1 MGSVRPA
8 IDRAAPASC
17 TGLAHRYQNDGVDG
31 ETTGGRPEAS
41 ILVAQGHD
49 ALGRHAWGEALER
62 FTEADA
68 AGELTPAELGEYA
81 TAAWWNGQLAQAIEI
96 RERAYGAASR
106 ANQLDVAV
114 MLALELA
121 RDNIYRT
128 SDPLAAAWLQRAERL
143 LAGMDENLGHGW
155 LAATKAF
162 RLSLLGDVED
172 ALAAATEAEGIAAR
186 LGDRNLAALAQ
197 AEHGFAL
204 IGTGHVPEG
213 LAMVDEASV
222 AAVGGELEPATAGG
236 ICCTTIG
243 ACTALGEWARAARWT
258 EAQDRWCRREGISG
272 YPGMCRLY
280 RSEIK
285 QMRGSWL
292 EAEAEA
298 RQASVELAGFIP
310 AAAAT
315 ALYRIGA
322 IRLRRGD
329 LPEAEEAL
337 TQAYER
343 GAHIEPAFSLVRLA
357 QGRTDEA
364 AAGISEALEHPRS
377 TPSWDASPA
386 TPLYRMPLLRAQ
398 VEIALAAGDVDTARA
413 ASREL
418 DGIADQYATQASR
431 ATAATARGL
440 LRLAVSEPADAERDL
455 REAVAA
461 WTDLD
466 APYEAAQA
474 RRALAAALAA
484 RGQHERA
491 RMELRAARA
500 AFEQLGA
507 SLDLR
512 RLHDADGVPRGD
524 DAGAGSDAVRAL
536 RAFVFTDIVDSTR
549 LAETLGDDPW
559 RGVMRWHDQAVRSVV
574 AQHGGELVKGTG
586 DGFFLAF
593 DDVDRAVEA
602 AIAIQRRLA
611 GHREREGFAP
621 TVRIGVHA
629 SEATRSGSDYAG
641 RGVNLAAR
649 VCAAASGDE
658 ILMTRSSLD
667 RSRRRFDL
675 GEDRSLE
682 LKGLADPVGVV
693 AVRWR

>member
-1 MGSVRPA
+1 MDA
-8 IDRAAPASC
+8 
-17 TGLAHRYQNDGVDG
+17 
-31 ETTGGRPEAS
+31 ETTGGHSEAGWS
-41 ILVAQGHD
+41 LVAQGRD
-49 ALGRHAWGEALER
+49 ALVRHAWGEALER

-68 AGELTPAELGEYA
+68 VGALTPAELNEYA
-81 TAAWWNGQLAQAIEI
+81 TAAWWNGRLAQAIEI

-121 RDNIYRT
+121 RDNVYRT

-143 LAGMDENLGHGW
+143 LAAVEENAGHGW

-162 RLSLLGDVED
+162 RFSLLGDVD
-172 ALAAATEAEGIAAR
+172 GALAAASEAEGIAAR
-186 LGDRNLAALAQ
+186 MGDRNLAALAQ
-197 AEHGFAL
+197 AEHGFGL
-204 IGTGHVPEG
+204 IASGQVQEG
-213 LAMVDEASV
+213 MAMVDEASV

-243 ACTALGEWARAARWT
+243 ACAALGEWARAARWT
-258 EAQDRWCRREGISG
+258 EAQDRWCRREGING

-285 QMRGSWL
+285 QLRGSWL

-315 ALYRIGA
+315 ALYRIGE

-337 TQAYER
+337 TQAYAL
-343 GAHIEPAFSLVRLA
+343 GAHIEPGFSLVRLA
-357 QGRTDEA
+357 QGRTDDA
-364 AAGISEALEHPRS
+364 AAGIREALDHPRP
-377 TPSWDASPA
+377 TPNWHAPPA

-398 VEIALAAGDVDTARA
+398 VEIALAAGDVDTARV
-413 ASREL
+413 ASSEL
-418 DGIADQYATQASR
+418 DGIAERYASQASK
-431 ATAATARGL
+431 ATAAMARGL
-440 LRLAVSEPADAERDL
+440 LRLAQSEPADAERAL
-455 REAVAA
+455 REAVDA

-474 RRALAAALAA
+474 RRALAEALTK
-484 RGQHERA
+484 RGQDDRA

-500 AFEQLGA
+500 SFEHLGA

-512 RLHDADGVPRGD
+512 RADAESVRDPAND
-524 DAGAGSDAVRAL
+524 DAVTRSEAVRAL

-549 LAETLGDDPW
+549 LAESLGDEPW
-559 RGVMRWHDQAVRSVV
+559 RNVMRWHDRAVRSIV
-574 AQHGGELVKGTG
+574 AQHGGEVVKSTG

-593 DDVDRAVEA
+593 DDTDRALEA
-602 AIAIQRRLA
+602 TIGLQRRLA
-611 GHREREGFAP
+611 EHREREGFAP
-621 TVRIGVHA
+621 AVRIGINVAEA
-629 SEATRSGSDYAG
+629 SRSGSDYSG

-658 ILMTRSSLD
+658 ILVTRSSLD
-667 RSRRRFDL
+667 NSRRTFNL
-675 GEDRSLE
+675 GDHRTLE
-682 LKGLADPVGVV
+682 LKGVAGLVGV
-693 AVRWR
+693 AAIRWH

>member
-1 MGSVRPA
+1 MGDVA
-8 IDRAAPASC
+8 AEQMGGAPAVSS
-17 TGLAHRYQNDGVDG
+17 LVLQ
-31 ETTGGRPEAS
+31 GR
-41 ILVAQGHD
+41 D
-49 ALGRHAWGEALER
+49 ALARHAWGEALER

-68 AGELTPAELGEYA
+68 AGELTTADLNQYA
-81 TAAWWNGQLAQAIEI
+81 TAAWWNGRLTQAIEI

-106 ANQLDVAV
+106 ANQLEVAV
-114 MLALELA
+114 TLALELA
-121 RDNIYRT
+121 RDNAYRT

-143 LAGMDENLGHGW
+143 LAGMAEGPGHGW

-162 RLSLLGDVED
+162 RFGLLGDVGG
-172 ALAAATEAEGIAAR
+172 ALAAATEAEEIAAR
-186 LGDRNLAALAQ
+186 VGDRDLAALAQ
-197 AEHGFAL
+197 AERGFAL
-204 IGTGHVPEG
+204 IATGQVKEG

-222 AAVGGELEPATAGG
+222 AAVGGELQPATAGG

-285 QMRGSWL
+285 QLRGSWL

-315 ALYRIGA
+315 ALYRIGE

-329 LPEAEEAL
+329 LPEAEETL

-364 AAGISEALEHPRS
+364 AAGIREALEHPRP
-377 TPSWDASPA
+377 TPNWHGPPT

-398 VEIALAAGDVDTARA
+398 VEIALAAQDVETARG

-418 DGIADQYATQASR
+418 DAIAQQYDTQASK

-440 LRLAVSEPADAERDL
+440 LRLAQSEPAEAELAL
-455 REAVAA
+455 REAVDA

-474 RRALAAALAA
+474 RRSLAEALTK
-484 RGQHERA
+484 RGQLDRA

-500 AFEQLGA
+500 GFEQLGA
-507 SLDLR
+507 ELDLR
-512 RLHDADGVPRGD
+512 RIDGMDRADVD
-524 DAGAGSDAVRAL
+524 DEVAAPSDAVRAL
-536 RAFVFTDIVDSTR
+536 KAFVFTDIVDSTR
-549 LAETLGDDPW
+549 LAETLGDDSW
-559 RGVMRWHDQAVRSVV
+559 RAVMRWHDQAVRSLVG
-574 AQHGGELVKGTG
+574 QHGGELVKHTG

-602 AIAIQRRLA
+602 SIGIQRRLA
-611 GHREREGFAP
+611 EHREREGFAP
-621 TVRIGVHA
+621 AVRIGIHA
-629 SEATRSGSDYAG
+629 AEATRSGSDYAG
-641 RGVNLAAR
+641 RGINLAAR
-649 VCAAASGDE
+649 VCASASGDE

-667 RSRRRFDL
+667 RSRRSFDL
-675 GEDRSLE
+675 GDDRTVE
-682 LKGLADPVGVV
+682 LKGMSDPVDVV

>member
-1 MGSVRPA
+1 MIGTC
-8 IDRAAPASC
+8 APV
-17 TGLAHRYQNDGVDG
+17 QNDDVDG
-31 ETTGGRPEAS
+31 ESTGGDPEAS
-41 ILVAQGHD
+41 TLVSRGRD
-49 ALGRHAWGEALER
+49 ALARHAWGEALER

-68 AGELTPAELGEYA
+68 AGELTPVELDEYA
-81 TAAWWNGQLAQAIEI
+81 IAAWWNGQLTQAIEI

-106 ANQLDVAV
+106 ANQPEVAV
-114 MLALELA
+114 ILALELA
-121 RDNIYRT
+121 RDNVYRT

-143 LAGMDENLGHGW
+143 LEGVEESAGHGW
-155 LAATKAF
+155 LAVTKAF
-162 RLSLLGDVED
+162 RSALLGDVD
-172 ALAAATEAEGIAAR
+172 AALAAATQAEGIAAR

-204 IGTGHVPEG
+204 IAIGRVAEG
-213 LAMVDEASV
+213 LAMVDEASI

-243 ACTALGEWARAARWT
+243 ACTALGDWARAARWT
-258 EAQDRWCRREGISG
+258 EAQDRWCRREGING

-315 ALYRIGA
+315 ALYRIGE

-343 GAHIEPAFSLVRLA
+343 GAHIEPAFSLVRLG
-357 QGRTDEA
+357 QGRTEEA
-364 AAGISEALEHPRS
+364 AAGIREALDHPRP
-377 TPSWDASPA
+377 TYSWDSPRA

-398 VEIALAAGDVDTARA
+398 VEIALATGDLETARA
-413 ASREL
+413 ASGEL
-418 DGIADQYATQASR
+418 DGIADRYASQASR
-431 ATAATARGL
+431 ATAAMARGL
-440 LRLAVSEPADAERDL
+440 LRLSLGEAADAERDL
-455 REAVAA
+455 RDAVDA
-461 WTDLD
+461 WTELD
-466 APYEAAQA
+466 APYEAARA
-474 RRALAAALAA
+474 RGALAEALTA
-484 RGQHERA
+484 RGQRDRA
-491 RMELRAARA
+491 RMERHAARS

-512 RLHDADGVPRGD
+512 RMHLIDGESADEAAAPVSSE
-524 DAGAGSDAVRAL
+524 ARAL
-536 RAFVFTDIVDSTR
+536 RAFVFTDVVDSTR

-559 RGVMRWHDQAVRSVV
+559 RGVMRWHDQAVRSTV

-593 DDVDRAVEA
+593 DDIDRAVEA
-602 AIAIQRRLA
+602 AIEIQRRLA
-611 GHREREGFAP
+611 EHREREGFAP
-621 TVRIGVHA
+621 AIRIGIHA
-629 SEATRSGSDYAG
+629 AEATRSGSDYAG
-641 RGVNLAAR
+641 RGVNVAAR
-649 VCAAASGDE
+649 VCAAAGGGE
-658 ILMTRSSLD
+658 ILMTRTSLD
-667 RSRRRFDL
+667 RSRRSFDL
-675 GEDRSLE
+675 GEERTIE
-682 LKGLADPVGVV
+682 LKGVVDPVEVV
-693 AVRWR
+693 TIRWR

>member
-1 MGSVRPA
+1 M
-8 IDRAAPASC
+8 
-17 TGLAHRYQNDGVDG
+17 DG
-31 ETTGGRPEAS
+31 ETTGRPAEAS
-41 ILVAQGHD
+41 SLAAQGRD
-49 ALGRHAWGEALER
+49 ALARHAWGEALER

-68 AGELTPAELGEYA
+68 AGELSPAELDEYA
-81 TAAWWNGQLAQAIEI
+81 TAAWWNGGLTQAIEI

-106 ANQLDVAV
+106 ANQMDVAV

-121 RDNIYRT
+121 RDNVYRT

-143 LAGMDENLGHGW
+143 LTGVEENWGHGW

-162 RLSLLGDVED
+162 RSALLGDVD
-172 ALAAATEAEGIAAR
+172 AALALAIEAQGIAAR

-197 AEHGFAL
+197 AEHGYAL
-204 IGTGHVPEG
+204 IATGHVPEG
-213 LAMVDEASV
+213 LAMVDEASI

-258 EAQDRWCRREGISG
+258 EAQDRWCQREGING

-310 AAAAT
+310 AAAAS

-329 LPEAEEAL
+329 LPDAEEAL

-343 GAHIEPAFSLVRLA
+343 GAHIEPAFSLLRLA

-364 AAGISEALEHPRS
+364 AAGIAEALDHPRS
-377 TPSWDASPA
+377 TPAWDASPA

-398 VEIALAAGDVDTARA
+398 VEIALAAGDVDTAAA
-413 ASREL
+413 ASSEL
-418 DGIADQYATQASR
+418 DGIADRYATQAAI
-431 ATAATARGL
+431 ATAAMARGL
-440 LRLAVSEPADAERDL
+440 LRLAQSETGDAERDL
-455 REAVAA
+455 RAAVDA

-466 APYEAAQA
+466 APYEAARA
-474 RRALAAALAA
+474 RSALAEAFAA
-484 RGQHERA
+484 RGQHDRA

-512 RLHDADGVPRGD
+512 RVDSSDGRAADEETGGRSG
-524 DAGAGSDAVRAL
+524 AVRVL
-536 RAFVFTDIVDSTR
+536 KAFAFTDIVDSTR
-549 LAETLGDDPW
+549 LADTLGDDSW
-559 RGVMRWHDQAVRSVV
+559 RGVMSWHDQAVRSVV

-602 AIAIQRRLA
+602 AIQVQRRLA
-611 GHREREGFAP
+611 QHREREGFAP
-621 TVRIGVHA
+621 AIRIGIHA
-629 SEATRSGSDYAG
+629 AEATRSGSDYAG

-649 VCAAASGDE
+649 VCAAASGAE
-658 ILMTRSSLD
+658 IFVTRSSLD
-667 RSRRRFDL
+667 RSRRSFDL

-682 LKGLADPVGVV
+682 LKGVTGLIDVV
-693 AVRWR
+693 AIRWR

>member
-1 MGSVRPA
+1 M
-8 IDRAAPASC
+8 
-17 TGLAHRYQNDGVDG
+17 DG
-31 ETTGGRPEAS
+31 ESTEGKGGGPA
-41 ILVAQGHD
+41 LVAQGHD
-49 ALGRHAWGEALER
+49 ALARHAWGEALER
-62 FTEADA
+62 FAEADA
-68 AGELTPAELGEYA
+68 AGELTPAELNEYA
-81 TAAWWNGQLAQAIEI
+81 TAAWWNGRLAQAIEI

-106 ANQLDVAV
+106 ANQVEVAV

-121 RDNIYRT
+121 RDNVYRT
-128 SDPLAAAWLQRAERL
+128 ADPLAAAWLQRAERL
-143 LAGMDENLGHGW
+143 LAGVEENRGHGW

-162 RLSLLGDVED
+162 RSALLGDVD
-172 ALAAATEAEGIAAR
+172 ASLAAATEAEGIAAR

-204 IGTGHVPEG
+204 IATGHVPEG

-258 EAQDRWCRREGISG
+258 EAQDRWCRREGING

-285 QMRGSWL
+285 QRRGSWL

-310 AAAAT
+310 AAAAV
-315 ALYRIGA
+315 ALYRIGD

-364 AAGISEALEHPRS
+364 ASGIREALDHPRP

-418 DGIADQYATQASR
+418 DDIAEQYATQAAA
-431 ATAATARGL
+431 ATAAMARGL
-440 LRLAVSEPADAERDL
+440 LRLALSEDAGAERDL
-455 REAVAA
+455 REAVDA

-466 APYEAAQA
+466 VPYEAAQS
-474 RRALAAALAA
+474 RRALATALSR
-484 RGQHERA
+484 RGHPDRA

-500 AFEQLGA
+500 TFEQLGA

-512 RLHDADGVPRGD
+512 RIDGMDGVPGGE
-524 DAGAGSDAVRAL
+524 DAGTRSDAARVL
-536 RAFVFTDIVDSTR
+536 KAFVFTDIVDSTR
-549 LAETLGDDPW
+549 LAEALGDDPW
-559 RGVMRWHDQAVRSVV
+559 RGVMRWHDQAVRSIV
-574 AQHGGELVKGTG
+574 AQHGGELVKSTG

-593 DDVDRAVEA
+593 DDIDRAAEA
-602 AIAIQRRLA
+602 AIEIQRRLA
-611 GHREREGFAP
+611 EHREREGYAP
-621 TVRIGVHA
+621 SVRIGIHA
-629 SEATRSGSDYAG
+629 AEATRSGSDYAG

-649 VCAAASGDE
+649 VCAGASGEE

-667 RSRRRFDL
+667 RSRRSFVQ

-682 LKGLADPVGVV
+682 LKGVADLVDVITI
-693 AVRWR
+693 RWR

>member
-1 MGSVRPA
+1 M
-8 IDRAAPASC
+8 
-17 TGLAHRYQNDGVDG
+17 DG
-31 ETTGGRPEAS
+31 ETTAGPPEAS
-41 ILVAQGHD
+41 SLAAQGRD
-49 ALGRHAWGEALER
+49 ALARHAWGEALER

-68 AGELTPAELGEYA
+68 AGELSPAELDEYA
-81 TAAWWNGQLAQAIEI
+81 TAAWWNGRLTQAIEI
-96 RERAYGAASR
+96 RERAYGVASR
-106 ANQLDVAV
+106 ANQMDVAV

-121 RDNIYRT
+121 RDNVYRT

-143 LAGMDENLGHGW
+143 LTGVEENRGHGW

-162 RLSLLGDVED
+162 RSALLGDVD
-172 ALAAATEAEGIAAR
+172 AALAAATEAEGIAAR

-197 AEHGFAL
+197 AEHGYAL
-204 IGTGHVPEG
+204 IATGHVPEG

-258 EAQDRWCRREGISG
+258 EAQDRWCQREGING

-285 QMRGSWL
+285 QMRGNWL

-310 AAAAT
+310 AAAAS

-343 GAHIEPAFSLVRLA
+343 GAHIEPAFSLLRLA

-364 AAGISEALEHPRS
+364 AANITEALEHPRS
-377 TPSWDASPA
+377 TPAWDASPA

-398 VEIALAAGDVDTARA
+398 VEIALAAGDVDTAAA

-418 DGIADQYATQASR
+418 DGIADQYATQAAI
-431 ATAATARGL
+431 ATAAMARGL
-440 LRLAVSEPADAERDL
+440 LRLGQSETGDAERDL
-455 REAVAA
+455 RTAVDT

-466 APYEAAQA
+466 APYEAARA
-474 RRALAAALAA
+474 RSALAEALVA
-484 RGQHERA
+484 RGQHDRA

-512 RLHDADGVPRGD
+512 RIDGSDGRSADD
-524 DAGAGSDAVRAL
+524 EAGGRADAVRAL

-549 LAETLGDDPW
+549 LAETLGDDSW
-559 RGVMRWHDQAVRSVV
+559 RGVMRWHDQAVRSIV

-593 DDVDRAVEA
+593 DDIDRAVEA
-602 AIAIQRRLA
+602 AIQMQRRLA
-611 GHREREGFAP
+611 QHREREGFAP
-621 TVRIGVHA
+621 AIRIGIHA
-629 SEATRSGSDYAG
+629 AEAARSGSDYAG

-649 VCAAASGDE
+649 VCTAASGDE
-658 ILMTRSSLD
+658 ILVTRSSLD
-667 RSRRRFDL
+667 RSRRSFDL

-682 LKGLADPVGVV
+682 LKGVTGLVDVV
-693 AVRWR
+693 AIRWR